1 MENRKETG
9 GYFKK
14 LKIVLIVLSIFAA
27 VKMLF
32 FAFGLDEEYQLVMAY
47 RHVKGDKLFLDMWEP
62 HQSSAF
68 LCELL
73 MRPYLAVCGKTG
85 VVIWLRL
92 CGTLI
97 HLGVS
102 VYLCRTLRRMIGK
115 DSAFLLGLIYFNT
128 IPKQIM
134 LPEFGIMQVWFLTL
148 LSLFL
153 IRYYDINVRKKKYL
167 IFAAFA
173 LVLEVLSYPSCLLLY
188 FLVMWI
194 LWRRSGKDRFADMG
208 IFTGICAGC
217 GIAYLGLLLRNNTV
231 EGLIGTLSN
240 IVGGDITHSLSFADK
255 LVSLGRDL
263 LVPVGLGAGIFILAR
278 AGAGMTERWRKIRG
292 KERKKGAREGTET
305 VKEGEKVRLIWT
317 VALSC
322 LVEIWYWVVFNAGY
336 EGMQIHLAVFAILG
350 VSYYIY
356 AMKKESRQWQWKWK
370 RGSREKEKKAGTE
383 CEKAEKSKSKNKSLK
398 IAGTEDG
405 NGKDGK
411 IKKSLQ
417 RGLLLDQMILAAGAL
432 AAVVYL
438 TDLGLMDSLPHA
450 MTAAFFGMTLVIMYW
465 EEQGGFGRG
474 SGKYTDET
482 DENAAGR
489 TENNA
494 DGAEEDTVGWAGGRH
509 GNPAGCVYI
518 VLLLWAFTAVFGK
531 GYTLRSGTGYHN
543 VLQSGGILKHGPAAG
558 TISDYMCAYIYNC
571 DYEDWQGMIRD
582 GDRVLIMVDQVM
594 NLGTIQY
601 LFKDVE
607 ISHYSIVNPTAYDER
622 LLAYWEKF
630 PEKEPNVIIVDDWYG
645 QLMTDPDGWLMRY
658 AEGEFGYTSMEEGR
672 YIRIYRKE

>member
-9 GYFKK
+9 GCFKK
-14 LKIVLIVLSIFAA
+14 FKIVLIVLSIFAA

-47 RHVKGDKLFLDMWEP
+47 RNVKGDKLFLDMWEP

-68 LCELL
+68 LCALL

-85 VVIWLRL
+85 VAIWLRL
-92 CGTLI
+92 CGTFI

-102 VYLCRTLRRMIGK
+102 VYLYRTLRRMIRK

-153 IRYYDINVRKKKYL
+153 IRYYDRNVITGSEGVDAADESISAGAGSVDAAETGISVDVRDVDNAGGGVSVADNCVRKKKYL
-167 IFAAFA
+167 ILAAFA

-188 FLVMWI
+188 FFVIWI
-194 LWRRSGKDRFADMG
+194 LWRRSGKDRLVDMG
-208 IFTGICAGC
+208 IFTGICAVC
-217 GIAYLGLLLRNNTV
+217 GAAYLGLLLRHNTA
-231 EGLIGTLSN
+231 EGLIGTLSY

-263 LVPVGLGAGIFILAR
+263 LAPLGLGAGIFVLAK
-278 AGAGMTERWRKIRG
+278 AGAAVTERWRKIRG
-292 KERKKGAREGTET
+292 GEEGT
-305 VKEGEKVRLIWT
+305 GPEKSAVEEKRRCRQLIWT
-317 VALSC
+317 AALSC
-322 LVEIWYWVVFNAGY
+322 LAEIWYWVVYNAGY
-336 EGMQIHLAVFAILG
+336 EGMQIYLAVFAVLG
-350 VSYYIY
+350 ISYYIS
-356 AMKKESRQWQWKWK
+356 AMKKESMQGKRK
-370 RGSREKEKKAGTE
+370 RGRRKKDG
-383 CEKAEKSKSKNKSLK
+383 
-398 IAGTEDG
+398 EDG
-405 NGKDGK
+405 IEN
-411 IKKSLQ
+411 IRAERS
-417 RGLLLDQMILAAGAL
+417 RGLLLDQMVLAGAALL
-432 AAVVYL
+432 AVLYL

-450 MTAAFFGMTLVIMYW
+450 MTAAFFGMTLVVMYW
-465 EEQGGFGRG
+465 EERG
-474 SGKYTDET
+474 SS
-482 DENAAGR
+482 
-489 TENNA
+489 
-494 DGAEEDTVGWAGGRH
+494 GGRSGS
-509 GNPAGCVYI
+509 GNQTGGVNKNTVYI

-543 VLQSGGILKHGPAAG
+543 VLQSGGILKYGPAAL

-571 DYEDWQGMIRD
+571 DYEDWQSMIRD

-622 LLAYWEKF
+622 LPAYWEKF
-630 PEKEPNVIIVDDWYG
+630 PEKAPNVIIVDDWYG

-658 AEGEFGYTSMEEGR
+658 AEGAFGYTSVEQGR

>member
-14 LKIVLIVLSIFAA
+14 FKIVLIVLSIFAA

-92 CGTLI
+92 CGTFI

-153 IRYYDINVRKKKYL
+153 IRYYDMNVRRKKYL

-208 IFTGICAGC
+208 IFTGICAGG

-231 EGLIGTLSN
+231 EGLIGTLSY

-263 LVPVGLGAGIFILAR
+263 LVPIGLGVCIFVLAN
-278 AGAGMTERWRKIRG
+278 AGAGMTERWRKAKCGEEG
-292 KERKKGAREGTET
+292 KETEEGSGREAEGAERAEIGVTE
-305 VKEGEKVRLIWT
+305 RRRLLWLIWT

-336 EGMQIHLAVFAILG
+336 EGMQVHLAVFAALG
-350 VSYYIY
+350 ISYYVS
-356 AMKKESRQWQWKWK
+356 AMKKEDIQRTLKQACRKERK
-370 RGSREKEKKAGTE
+370 TGNREAGKLETE
-383 CEKAEKSKSKNKSLK
+383 CIKGEKTDE
-398 IAGTEDG
+398 AGGGEEAAV
-405 NGKDGK
+405 
-411 IKKSLQ
+411 IKRAMQ
-417 RGLLLDQMILAAGAL
+417 RGLLFDQMILAAGAL

-465 EEQGGFGRG
+465 EERGNADWG
-474 SGKYTDET
+474 SGDLI
-482 DENAAGR
+482 
-489 TENNA
+489 
-494 DGAEEDTVGWAGGRH
+494 DGANENTGGRAVGKRSNH
-509 GNPAGCVYI
+509 TACISV
-518 VLLLWAFTAVFGK
+518 VLLLWVFTAVFGK

-571 DYEDWQGMIRD
+571 DYEDWQSMIRD

-622 LLAYWEKF
+622 LLAYWKKFAEKQ
-630 PEKEPNVIIVDDWYG
+630 PNVIIVDDWYG
-645 QLMTDPDGWLMRY
+645 QLMTDPDGWLMQY

-672 YIRIYRKE
+672 YIRVYRKD

>member
-14 LKIVLIVLSIFAA
+14 FKIVLIVLSIFAA

-92 CGTLI
+92 CGTFI

-102 VYLCRTLRRMIGK
+102 MYLCRTLRRMIGK

-153 IRYYDINVRKKKYL
+153 IRYYDRDVVNGGEGVGAAGRGISTGVRGVGEGISVINRYVRRKKYL

-194 LWRRSGKDRFADMG
+194 LWRRSVKDRFADMG
-208 IFTGICAGC
+208 IFTGICAGG

-231 EGLIGTLSN
+231 EGLIGTLSY

-263 LVPVGLGAGIFILAR
+263 LIPIGLGVGIFVLAK
-278 AGAGMTERWRKIRG
+278 AGAAVTEGWRKAKCGEEG
-292 KERKKGAREGTET
+292 KGTEI
-305 VKEGEKVRLIWT
+305 VKEDEKVRLIWT

-336 EGMQIHLAVFAILG
+336 EGMQIHLAVFAALG
-350 VSYYIY
+350 ISYYVS
-356 AMKKESRQWQWKWK
+356 AMKKEGIQRTLKQACRKERK
-370 RGSREKEKKAGTE
+370 TGNREA
-383 CEKAEKSKSKNKSLK
+383 
-398 IAGTEDG
+398 
-405 NGKDGK
+405 GK
-411 IKKSLQ
+411 IETE
-417 RGLLLDQMILAAGAL
+417 RGLLFDQMILAAGAL

-450 MTAAFFGMTLVIMYW
+450 MTAAFFGITLVIMYW
-465 EEQGGFGRG
+465 EERGNADRG
-474 SGKYTDET
+474 SGDLI
-482 DENAAGR
+482 
-489 TENNA
+489 
-494 DGAEEDTVGWAGGRH
+494 DGANENTGGRAVGKR
-509 GNPAGCVYI
+509 GNHTVCISV

-571 DYEDWQGMIRD
+571 DYEDWQSMIRD

-630 PEKEPNVIIVDDWYG
+630 PEKQPNVIIVDDWYG
-645 QLMTDPDGWLMRY
+645 QLMTDQNGWLMRY